1 MKYIPIPNEGTCPF
15 LNVSSV
21 LVAPN
26 DPFYIT
32 IRSLDF
38 GLESVRVRVL
48 AVVPRWGGGGKRK
61 RRAIPQPQ
69 LSHSACSREVRDSLD
84 VVVISVN
91 RSDTT
96 SVSTPAGLFLFPSL
110 VIAAICFVLS
120 LPPGQINPSARLL
133 KL

>member
-1 MKYIPIPNEGTCPF
+1 MYVAAMKYIPIPNEGTCPF

-48 AVVPRWGGGGKRK
+48 AVVPRWGGGGRG
-61 RRAIPQPQ
+61 
-69 LSHSACSREVRDSLD
+69 SE
-84 VVVISVN
+84 
-91 RSDTT
+91 
-96 SVSTPAGLFLFPSL
+96 GLFRNLSYPTRHVLGKFE
-110 VIAAICFVLS
+110 IASMWWSFL
-120 LPPGQINPSARLL
+120 
-133 KL
+133 